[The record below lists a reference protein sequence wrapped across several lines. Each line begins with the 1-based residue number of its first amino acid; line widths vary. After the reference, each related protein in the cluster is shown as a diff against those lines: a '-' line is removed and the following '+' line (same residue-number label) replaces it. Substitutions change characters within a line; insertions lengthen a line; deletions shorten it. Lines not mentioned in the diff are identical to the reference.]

1 MFKVLKHLK
10 YIFDFEHSQTL
21 KKYKILILTIQHFRC
36 DNIKDCSTG
45 DDEEQCTFC
54 EHDEFRCPTDGK
66 CIPATYTCDK
76 FEDCPDGADE
86 QDCNDYDEDYRLLL
100 PSEFT
105 TRRTFP
111 IIHEQLPNKPYNKPY
126 VTITEEDRYNSAEK
140 GKYFKEELHKDDD
153 DDPIYSVGSNYA
165 IKKLPAPASST
176 STTTTDKSTTS
187 KIGSQTKTT
196 KSINVISKNI
206 ENFQDSKEIMMTS
219 DSENLSEY
227 KYSST
232 STDHTILST
241 AHMSPCPGDE
251 LRCVNG
257 LCITLSQ
264 LCDKI
269 VDCPDGSDET
279 ACEYSNSN

>member
-1 MFKVLKHLK
+1 M
-10 YIFDFEHSQTL
+10 
-21 KKYKILILTIQHFRC
+21 
-36 DNIKDCSTG
+36 
-45 DDEEQCTFC
+45 
-54 EHDEFRCPTDGK
+54 
-66 CIPATYTCDK
+66 
-76 FEDCPDGADE
+76 
-86 QDCNDYDEDYRLLL
+86 L

-105 TRRTFP
+105 TRRTYP

-153 DDPIYSVGSNYA
+153 DDPIYSVGSNHA
-165 IKKLPAPASST
+165 IKKLPAPT

-196 KSINVISKNI
+196 KSINVIGKNI

-227 KYSST
+227 KFSST

-241 AHMSPCPGDE
+241 AHMSPCPEDE

-269 VDCPDGSDET
+269 IDCPDGSDET
-279 ACEYSNSN
+279 ACDYSNSN